1 VCNRTRNEH
10 FACVQQAAKFNLPG
24 VIGSARQLGRYCT
37 HLSSWKLLFNDEIS
51 LEIILRTNEKLSQ
64 IRKRLSAPN
73 RQDYMDLDLQEFK
86 AFLGMLMY
94 SAVFKSNHE
103 NLEALF
109 ATDGS
114 GRDIFRC
121 IMSLKRVLVILAC
134 LRFDNAL
141 DRTERK
147 KTDATTA
154 ISWVFEQFVRK
165 CQECYSIGEYAC
177 IDEMLVGFRGR
188 CKFRM
193 YIPNKPRKYGLKIM
207 VLNDA
212 KTHYFLNAYIYPGK
226 DSDGNTLS
234 DDEKRLDKPSQS
246 VLRLSAP
253 ISGTNRNITADNWFT
268 SIPLVLELKKRGL
281 TYVGTLKKNNG
292 QIPKEFLP
300 AKSRE
305 VKSAVYGFTK
315 DLTLV
320 SFIPKKNKEI
330 IEFYNGTKGGVD
342 ALDEKCTVYSTNR
355 RTNRWPLAIFYTL
368 INISMVGL
376 TMLILIKV

>member
-1 VCNRTRNEH
+1 M
-10 FACVQQAAKFNLPG
+10 
-24 VIGSARQLGRYCT
+24 Y
-37 HLSSWKLLFNDEIS
+37 
-51 LEIILRTNEKLSQ
+51 
-64 IRKRLSAPN
+64 
-73 RQDYMDLDLQEFK
+73 LDLQEFE

-103 NLEALF
+103 DVDG
-109 ATDGS
+109 TDGS

-147 KTDATTA
+147 KTDATAA
-154 ISWVFEQFVRK
+154 ISWVFEQFVK
-165 CQECYSIGEYAC
+165 NCQECYSIGEYAC
-177 IDEMLVGFRGR
+177 IDEMLVRFRGP

-193 YIPNKPRKYGLKIM
+193 YIPNNPRKYGLKIM

-212 KTHYFLNAYIYPGK
+212 KTQYFLNSYIYSGK

-281 TYVGTLKKNNG
+281 T
-292 QIPKEFLP
+292 
-300 AKSRE
+300 
-305 VKSAVYGFTK
+305 
-315 DLTLV
+315 
-320 SFIPKKNKEI
+320 
-330 IEFYNGTKGGVD
+330 
-342 ALDEKCTVYSTNR
+342 
-355 RTNRWPLAIFYTL
+355 
-368 INISMVGL
+368 
-376 TMLILIKV
+376 